1 MKILVLN
8 CGSSSVKFQLIET
21 DVEAME
27 KGTEKCLAKG
37 RIERVGKDDAKITY
51 EPAGAQKIKE
61 TKPIADHAAA
71 IEETTRLLTSRDV
84 GVIRDIKEIDAV
96 GHRTVH
102 GGEEFSASV
111 LWDDRVLAVVEEC
124 CKLAPLHNP
133 HNITGYKA
141 AKAIFKDV
149 PHAAI
154 FDTAFHHTI
163 PPVAYLYGLPYKFYS
178 EDKIRRYG
186 FHGTSHRYVSRR
198 AEEIL
203 GRPRNEMNII
213 TIHLGNGSSI
223 AAVKK
228 GESVD
233 TTMGFTPLEG
243 LIMGTRC
250 GDMDPSIPL
259 YIMKTK
265 NMTTEQV
272 DDLMN
277 KKSGLLGISELSND
291 MLDLENAFYAG
302 NQQAKLAMEAFC
314 YRIKKYIG
322 SYSAAM
328 NGADAIVFT
337 GGIGE
342 NSIEVREWS
351 CSELDRL
358 GIKID
363 IEKNKKLNRDEGII
377 SAEDSKVIV
386 MVIPTNEELLIAR
399 DTAKLIALK

>member
-1 MKILVLN
+1 MKVLVLN
-8 CGSSSVKFQLIET
+8 CGSSSVKFQLVET
-21 DVEAME
+21 NAQDT
-27 KGTEKCLAKG
+27 KNGTEKCLAKG
-37 RIERVGKDDAKITY
+37 RIERIGKQDSWITY
-51 EPAGAQKIKE
+51 EPTGSSKFKE
-61 TKPIADHAAA
+61 TKPVENHSAA
-71 IEETTRLLTSRDV
+71 IQEMITLLTSSDK
-84 GVIRDIKEIDAV
+84 GVIKDTKEIGAV

-111 LWDDRVLAVVEEC
+111 LWNDKVLATVEAC

-141 AKAIFKDV
+141 AKAILKDV
-149 PHAAI
+149 PHAAV

-163 PPVAYLYGLPYKFYS
+163 PPVAFLYGLPYKFYS

-186 FHGTSHRYVSRR
+186 FHGTSHRFVSQR
-198 AEEIL
+198 AADLAGKPMKEL
-203 GRPRNEMNII
+203 NII

-223 AAVKK
+223 AAVKC

-265 NMTTEQV
+265 NLTADQV

-291 MLDLENAFYAG
+291 MLDLENAMYAG

-322 SYSAAM
+322 SYSAVM
-328 NGADAIVFT
+328 NGVDIIVFT

-342 NSIEVREWS
+342 NATEVREWS
-351 CSELDRL
+351 CSDLERL

-363 IEKNKKLNRDEGII
+363 KEKNKELNRSEGII
-377 SAEDSKVIV
+377 STPDSKVTVMIV
-386 MVIPTNEELLIAR
+386 PTNEELLIAR
-399 DTAKLIALK
+399 DTIKLIE

>member
-1 MKILVLN
+1 
-8 CGSSSVKFQLIET
+8 
-21 DVEAME
+21 
-27 KGTEKCLAKG
+27 
-37 RIERVGKDDAKITY
+37 
-51 EPAGAQKIKE
+51 
-61 TKPIADHAAA
+61 
-71 IEETTRLLTSRDV
+71 
-84 GVIRDIKEIDAV
+84 
-96 GHRTVH
+96 
-102 GGEEFSASV
+102 
-111 LWDDRVLAVVEEC
+111 
-124 CKLAPLHNP
+124 
-133 HNITGYKA
+133 
-141 AKAIFKDV
+141 
-149 PHAAI
+149 
-154 FDTAFHHTI
+154 
-163 PPVAYLYGLPYKFYS
+163 
-178 EDKIRRYG
+178 
-186 FHGTSHRYVSRR
+186 
-198 AEEIL
+198 
-203 GRPRNEMNII
+203 MNII

-277 KKSGLLGISELSND
+277 KKSGLLGLSELSND

-328 NGADAIVFT
+328 NGADVIVFT

-342 NSIEVREWS
+342 NSVEVREWS

-358 GIKID
+358 GIIID

-377 SAEDSKVIV
+377 STKDSKVTV

-399 DTAKLIALK
+399 DTAKLIKSR

>member
-1 MKILVLN
+1 MKVLVLN

-21 DVEAME
+21 NSKAIEN
-27 KGTEKCLAKG
+27 GTEKCLAKG
-37 RIERVGKDDAKITY
+37 KIERIGKQDSWITY
-51 EPAGAQKIKE
+51 EPDGSPKSKE
-61 TKPIADHAAA
+61 TKPVENHSAA
-71 IEETTRLLTSRDV
+71 IAEMIKLLTSSDK
-84 GVIRDIKEIDAV
+84 GVIKDIKEIGAV

-111 LWDDRVLAVVEEC
+111 LWNDKVLSTVEAC

-141 AKAIFKDV
+141 AKEILKDV
-149 PHAAI
+149 PHAAV

-163 PPVAYLYGLPYKFYS
+163 PPVAFLYGLPYKFYT

-186 FHGTSHRYVSRR
+186 FHGTSHRYVSNRV
-198 AEEIL
+198 EYLL
-203 GRPRNEMNII
+203 GKPMKELNII

-223 AAVKK
+223 AAVKY

-259 YIMKTK
+259 FIMKTK
-265 NMTTEQV
+265 NLTVDQV

-291 MLDLENAFYAG
+291 MLDLENAMYAG
-302 NQQAKLAMEAFC
+302 NQQAKLAMDAFC

-322 SYSAAM
+322 SYSAVM
-328 NGADAIVFT
+328 NGVDVIVFT

-342 NSIEVREWS
+342 NATEVREWS
-351 CSELDRL
+351 CSNLERL

-363 IEKNKKLNRDEGII
+363 KEKNKELNRSEGII
-377 SAEDSKVIV
+377 STPDSKVTV

-399 DTAKLIALK
+399 DTIKLIE